1 MRFLF
6 VGFCFL
12 CVKCLLMT
20 CDHLSF
26 SCYFLLLLSFLSSSC
41 SSFSFSV
48 FPFYM
53 PSPSPLPPFMSL
65 IHVDCFYML
74 CELLTNLHIFH
85 SSPVSDLSR
94 VKLPN
99 TSEAVSCLYILL
111 NKSWHLVSEVLLS
124 PTPQLVS
131 LCSVV
136 SRLFFTLGSRI
147 ILSNHTHMLYTSIKI
162 LVKMISNLHMNLQR
176 VAIFMIL
183 NIFIYKCCIFLH

>member
-12 CVKCLLMT
+12 CVKCLQMT
-20 CDHLSF
+20 CDCLSF
-26 SCYFLLLLSFLSSSC
+26 SCYFLLLLSCLSSSC
-41 SSFSFSV
+41 SSFSCLFSL
-48 FPFYM
+48 FIFTFYM
-53 PSPSPLPPFMSL
+53 SSPSPLPSFMYL
-65 IHVDCFYML
+65 IHVDCFYIL
-74 CELLTNLHIFH
+74 CELLTNPDIFH
-85 SSPVSDLSR
+85 SSAVSDLSR

-131 LCSVV
+131 LCSII
-136 SRLFFTLGSRI
+136 SRLFFTFGSRM

-162 LVKMISNLHMNLQR
+162 LVKMT
-176 VAIFMIL
+176 
-183 NIFIYKCCIFLH
+183 